1 MLSLKWKVLLTC
13 DTRMRSRLLKIM
25 KEEDSRFNAPAST
38 VNGID
43 FYLSRTEVGSFLRH
57 THWYVWMNFITY
69 FTKRTVQYWMWFDQL
84 PGAKSTARYWMWFD
98 QLPEATCSLVQDW
111 GVSCR
116 FIIDN
121 RNFQDLNFWNRFH
134 RKVRNLTSTLS
145 MWQDGGNEKMLWKKF
160 IMTAIVTLIFDDDSF
175 DIRIATSLR
184 GKMVNRLS
192 DGALT

>member
-1 MLSLKWKVLLTC
+1 MC
-13 DTRMRSRLLKIM
+13 TRMRSRLLKIM
-25 KEEDSRFNAPAST
+25 KEEESRFSAPART

-57 THWYVWMNFITY
+57 TQWYVWMNFITY

-84 PGAKSTARYWMWFD
+84 PGA
-98 QLPEATCSLVQDW
+98 TCSLVQDW

-121 RNFQDLNFWNRFH
+121 RNFQDLNFWSRFH
-134 RKVRNLTSTLS
+134 RKVRNVTSTPS
-145 MWQDGGNEKMLWKKF
+145 MGEDGGNEKMLWKK
-160 IMTAIVTLIFDDDSF
+160 IMMTAIVTLIFDDDSF